1 MEVKN
6 IMQSFPITKFLRL
19 VFLAD
24 AATCLATGLL
34 ITLGASLLEQ
44 SLGLPMQLLF
54 YAGIGLFTFAAFLI
68 YLATRENLSP
78 AAVWTVI
85 ILNVLWT
92 ADSFL
97 ILLSGWVAPTTLGY
111 GFVVF
116 QACGVAAF
124 AALEYFGLR
133 QSTKFA
139 TDF

>member
-1 MEVKN
+1 
-6 IMQSFPITKFLRL
+6 MQLFPISGFLRW

-34 ITLGASLLEQ
+34 MAIGAGLLEQ
-44 SLGLPMQLLF
+44 LLGLPPELLF
-54 YAGIGLFTFAAFLI
+54 YAGIGLLPFAAFLI
-68 YLATRENLSP
+68 YLATRKNLSP

-97 ILLSGWVAPTTLGY
+97 LLLSGWAGPTTFGY
-111 GFVVF
+111 AFVIF
-116 QACGVAAF
+116 QACSVAMF

-133 QSTKFA
+133 QSTKLA
-139 TDF
+139 SDF

>member
-1 MEVKN
+1 
-6 IMQSFPITKFLRL
+6 MQMFPITKFLRL
-19 VFLAD
+19 IFLAD

-34 ITLGASLLEQ
+34 MAFGAAMLEQ
-44 SLGLPMQLLF
+44 LLGLPPQLLF
-54 YAGIGLFTFAAFLI
+54 YAGIGLLPFAAFLI

-111 GFVVF
+111 AFVVF
-116 QACGVAAF
+116 QACGVAIL

-133 QSTKFA
+133 RSTKFA

>member
-1 MEVKN
+1 
-6 IMQSFPITKFLRL
+6 MQLFPMTKFLRL

-34 ITLGASLLEQ
+34 IAFGANLLEQ
-44 SLGLPMQLLF
+44 FLGLPPQLLF
-54 YAGIGLFTFAAFLI
+54 YAGIGLLPFAAFLI
-68 YLATRENLSP
+68 YSATRENLSST
-78 AAVWTVI
+78 AVWTVI

-97 ILLSGWVAPTTLGY
+97 LLPSGWVAPTTLGY
-111 GFVVF
+111 AFVIF
-116 QACGVAAF
+116 QACGVAIF

-133 QSTKFA
+133 RSTKLA